1 MKPTAIDRKQ
11 AGPSDTTFDKEAHQ
25 KKIQDWFMNP
35 VKFQKYIENEQRRH
49 PNKCIYHLSKT
60 HQTEQCAVKKECD
73 RLVANMQNS
82 TASSGHTPTST
93 AHLRHI
99 TEDEHTDSL
108 IEETLDTELD
118 MSGNDN
124 NEEALLYFDR
134 ISKHYLR
141 LVKGSSDTLLPSRH
155 DRLFPVIADSG
166 ANYHMFRDKAFFTAL
181 IPATGN
187 VILGDGTTSVSIQ
200 GIGTITCKVGSDTL
214 TISNVRYIPD
224 LSESVYSLLQHIKT
238 PGHGLDSTFEQGMY
252 LTFPTF
258 KTKAIIGSD
267 DIYLDMIP
275 HSFSTMLPPH
285 ESAGMTS
292 TDSEFCRHVT
302 EPGILISPEAKI
314 DKNTLQDLHYDYD
327 TVQLKR
333 SLSQIIP
340 PGFRSS
346 SGHQQQFILHTPPR
360 KSADADL
367 ISQSDTENHLLEN
380 LTSNPIQNNRSV
392 SLDSVLSGEQL
403 SSCNSTPFIPIVRSV
418 DKPSSS
424 LPKTIAMSED
434 YLRSC
439 VGFRRID
446 TLKRNMTTLYQ
457 PSITLDNMPP
467 DAILDPGYLATLKK
481 KDRNTTPVHR
491 PKRFGDVIH
500 IDIVFGPDISIGN
513 VHYGLICVDRFSRMT
528 YIYPLQNLTGDIQK
542 QLEAFFAHLGM
553 VPKRII
559 SDFDLKLVGGRARWY
574 HNSLLVHVNAA
585 PSHHQDKNGL
595 AERHWQTIIS
605 MARNWLA
612 SAELPSS
619 FWFYAVKRAAEVC
632 NYFPTFMDDGII
644 STPFELAHQSKPDL
658 RVLFKPFTLAAV
670 RQERVGNNVLEK
682 FAPQSIPMIAIGRCP
697 TSNGL
702 QFYNPM
708 NSTFVSSI
716 DYTFQHN
723 VTSGSR
729 FGLKYQPGTFI
740 YRLDESTTIFA
751 PKFPLDSNVYVN
763 THSPPHLAT
772 VIGLPTYQNPDTYT
786 VRFPDGT
793 ITEYLGS
800 SDILTM
806 APMPPKANISI
817 LPHWIKGG
825 CTATLFLNDMSKPN
839 HGRLY
844 EQEGGNWIFCT
855 GNKYE
860 ISKGRLLQ
868 DLSATA
874 QQLIDSGQLF
884 RGHTKFTRVY
894 QARQQT
900 QLRTCVLRH
909 VSAHGLQSLITPTSV
924 KQHSSMSS
932 TDKAIWDEAY
942 CEEYDG
948 LSSIPTWEVLSEDQ
962 FKLLSKGRKALPSM
976 AISTIKYDAN
986 NKPKRAKYRI
996 VVLGNL
1002 DYHNWSKESTAAPVM
1017 TQLELRLLTSMA
1029 VYHKRTLKNCDVK
1042 QAFVQSS
1049 LPPNEDYFVR
1059 PPVGCPKS
1067 PPGTYWKLLRSLYG
1081 LKRAPK
1087 LWYEKL
1093 SYHLKA
1099 MGLKCCAN
1107 SPCLFYGSLIEG
1119 EPPIYIG
1126 IYVDDI
1132 IYFSSSDRVEKEFEN
1147 RLSSIG
1153 EIDFMGQ
1160 VSHFLGIEFTWCHHV
1175 DGNISVNLTQ
1185 QSFVENLLDSFGYSY
1200 NTTSTFTSPYHSGVS
1215 IDSIPNVD
1223 MTVPDRDKLRLQY
1236 QSLVGS
1242 LNWLAH
1248 TTRPD
1253 ISTVVSLL
1261 AQHQS
1266 IPSPGHLEA
1275 ALHVVKYLSHT
1286 KTLGIHFSSLRHVTL
1301 ESFLHFPVLPR
1312 VLPMSDANWGP
1323 QDASLSSVIM
1333 ELPLFTS
1340 RSMSAFYVDLMGP
1353 LHWISKRQ
1361 QVTACSSAEAEIYAT
1376 NECVKFLLELVQILE
1391 FLEVKHIFM
1400 PGTTTVFN
1408 DNNACVNWAKRC
1420 TTKGLRHIQ
1429 MRENHV
1435 RENVESQFVHIKHI
1449 GGKVNL
1455 ADLFTKE
1462 MKDTTHFVELRD
1474 LMMRPRGIT

>member
-1 MKPTAIDRKQ
+1 
-11 AGPSDTTFDKEAHQ
+11 
-25 KKIQDWFMNP
+25 
-35 VKFQKYIENEQRRH
+35 
-49 PNKCIYHLSKT
+49 
-60 HQTEQCAVKKECD
+60 
-73 RLVANMQNS
+73 
-82 TASSGHTPTST
+82 
-93 AHLRHI
+93 
-99 TEDEHTDSL
+99 
-108 IEETLDTELD
+108 
-118 MSGNDN
+118 
-124 NEEALLYFDR
+124 
-134 ISKHYLR
+134 
-141 LVKGSSDTLLPSRH
+141 
-155 DRLFPVIADSG
+155 
-166 ANYHMFRDKAFFTAL
+166 
-181 IPATGN
+181 
-187 VILGDGTTSVSIQ
+187 
-200 GIGTITCKVGSDTL
+200 
-214 TISNVRYIPD
+214 
-224 LSESVYSLLQHIKT
+224 
-238 PGHGLDSTFEQGMY
+238 
-252 LTFPTF
+252 
-258 KTKAIIGSD
+258 
-267 DIYLDMIP
+267 
-275 HSFSTMLPPH
+275 
-285 ESAGMTS
+285 
-292 TDSEFCRHVT
+292 
-302 EPGILISPEAKI
+302 
-314 DKNTLQDLHYDYD
+314 
-327 TVQLKR
+327 
-333 SLSQIIP
+333 
-340 PGFRSS
+340 
-346 SGHQQQFILHTPPR
+346 
-360 KSADADL
+360 
-367 ISQSDTENHLLEN
+367 
-380 LTSNPIQNNRSV
+380 
-392 SLDSVLSGEQL
+392 
-403 SSCNSTPFIPIVRSV
+403 
-418 DKPSSS
+418 
-424 LPKTIAMSED
+424 
-434 YLRSC
+434 
-439 VGFRRID
+439 
-446 TLKRNMTTLYQ
+446 
-457 PSITLDNMPP
+457 
-467 DAILDPGYLATLKK
+467 
-481 KDRNTTPVHR
+481 
-491 PKRFGDVIH
+491 
-500 IDIVFGPDISIGN
+500 
-513 VHYGLICVDRFSRMT
+513 
-528 YIYPLQNLTGDIQK
+528 
-542 QLEAFFAHLGM
+542 
-553 VPKRII
+553 
-559 SDFDLKLVGGRARWY
+559 
-574 HNSLLVHVNAA
+574 
-585 PSHHQDKNGL
+585 
-595 AERHWQTIIS
+595 
-605 MARNWLA
+605 
-612 SAELPSS
+612 
-619 FWFYAVKRAAEVC
+619 
-632 NYFPTFMDDGII
+632 
-644 STPFELAHQSKPDL
+644 
-658 RVLFKPFTLAAV
+658 
-670 RQERVGNNVLEK
+670 
-682 FAPQSIPMIAIGRCP
+682 
-697 TSNGL
+697 
-702 QFYNPM
+702 
-708 NSTFVSSI
+708 
-716 DYTFQHN
+716 
-723 VTSGSR
+723 
-729 FGLKYQPGTFI
+729 
-740 YRLDESTTIFA
+740 
-751 PKFPLDSNVYVN
+751 
-763 THSPPHLAT
+763 
-772 VIGLPTYQNPDTYT
+772 
-786 VRFPDGT
+786 
-793 ITEYLGS
+793 
-800 SDILTM
+800 
-806 APMPPKANISI
+806 
-817 LPHWIKGG
+817 
-825 CTATLFLNDMSKPN
+825 
-839 HGRLY
+839 
-844 EQEGGNWIFCT
+844 
-855 GNKYE
+855 
-860 ISKGRLLQ
+860 
-868 DLSATA
+868 
-874 QQLIDSGQLF
+874 
-884 RGHTKFTRVY
+884 
-894 QARQQT
+894 
-900 QLRTCVLRH
+900 
-909 VSAHGLQSLITPTSV
+909 
-924 KQHSSMSS
+924 MSS

-1093 SYHLKA
+1093 SSHLKA

-1200 NTTSTFTSPYHSGVS
+1200 NTTSTFTSPYRSGVS

-1323 QDASLSSVIM
+1323 QDASLSSVSM
-1333 ELPLFTS
+1333 ELPLFAS

-1361 QVTACSSAEAEIYAT
+1361 QITACSSAEAEIYAT